1 MALTDATSVLVL
13 VLVIEGEDVAEVEA
27 TGSE

>member
-13 VLVIEGEDVAEVEA
+13 ALVIDGEEVVEVEA

>member
-13 VLVIEGEDVAEVEA
+13 VLVIDGEEVAEVEA

>member
-13 VLVIEGEDVAEVEA
+13 ALVIGGEEVAEVEA